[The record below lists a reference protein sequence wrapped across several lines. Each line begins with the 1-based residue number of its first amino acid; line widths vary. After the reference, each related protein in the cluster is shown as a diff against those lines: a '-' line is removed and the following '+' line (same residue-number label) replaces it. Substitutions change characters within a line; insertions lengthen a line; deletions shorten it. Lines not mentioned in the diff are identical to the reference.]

1 MATPTKNLTKV
12 EIRYVPAAK
21 IGEVFMKATLG
32 LPEAFLPYKEM
43 DLIDMP
49 GMNATRRAPNHPKNL
64 ETIYKHY
71 QSISGD
77 SSERPGQLKVRS
89 MATGDAIVINGEA
102 YYVAAQGFVTRAK
115 DGSLVPVTEE
125 NADAAAATK

>member
-1 MATPTKNLTKV
+1 MASTTNKNLTKV

-32 LPEAFLPYKEM
+32 LPEAFLPPNEM

-64 ETIYKHY
+64 ETIYKHF
-71 QSISGD
+71 QTISGD
-77 SSERPGQLKVRS
+77 SSERPTQLKVRS
-89 MATGDAIVINGEA
+89 MATGDAIVIGGVA
-102 YYVAAQGFVTRAK
+102 YYVAATGFVTKTK
-115 DGSLVPVTEE
+115 DGTLVPVTEE
-125 NADAAAATK
+125 SVTAAVTK

>member
-1 MATPTKNLTKV
+1 MATSTKNLTKV

-49 GMNATRRAPNHPKNL
+49 GMNATSRAANHPKNL

-71 QSISGD
+71 QAISGD
-77 SSERPGQLKVRS
+77 ASESPAQLKVRS
-89 MATGDAIVINGEA
+89 MATGDAIVVDGVA
-102 YYVAAQGFVTRAK
+102 YYCAAEGFVTKAP
-115 DGSLVPVTEE
+115 DGTIVPVTEE
-125 NADAAAATK
+125 SIAAQAKP